1 MKIKQEMLKI
11 YKPVSHLD
19 WMNYK
24 LVKTEVTYH
33 HIQKACDSGKTT
45 IENGALLMPIA
56 HQYLHLIENIEIE
69 AYVRL
74 NEIFKVV
81 NEQRHEPTPEQ
92 RAMVEYILQV
102 FESVHKWDKGKKGKI
117 LVQRKYLERDFNR
130 SK

>member
-33 HIQKACDSGKTT
+33 HLIKECDGGKKT

-117 LVQRKYLERDFNR
+117 LVQRKYLKRGFDVNE
-130 SK
+130 

>member
-33 HIQKACDSGKTT
+33 HLIKECDGGKKT
-45 IENGALLMPIA
+45 IDNGALLMPIA

-81 NEQRHEPTPEQ
+81 NEQRYEPTPEQ

-117 LVQRKYLERDFNR
+117 LVQRKYLKRGFDVNE
-130 SK
+130 

>member
-33 HIQKACDSGKTT
+33 HLIKECDGGKKT

-102 FESVHKWDKGKKGKI
+102 FENVHKWDKGKKGKI
-117 LVQRKYLERDFNR
+117 LVQRKYLKRGFDVNE
-130 SK
+130 

>member
-45 IENGALLMPIA
+45 IENGALLMPVA

-117 LVQRKYLERDFNR
+117 LVQRKYLKRVFDVNE
-130 SK
+130 

>member
-24 LVKTEVTYH
+24 LVKTDVTYH
-33 HIQKACDSGKTT
+33 HLIKECDGGKKT
-45 IENGALLMPIA
+45 IENGALLMPVS

-117 LVQRKYLERDFNR
+117 LIQHKYLKRGWKE
-130 SK
+130 

>member
-33 HIQKACDSGKTT
+33 HLIKECDGGKKSV
-45 IENGALLMPIA
+45 ENGALLMPVA
-56 HQYLHLIENIEIE
+56 HQYLHLIENMEIE
-69 AYVRL
+69 TYARL
-74 NEIFKVV
+74 NEMFRQI
-81 NEQRHEPTPEQ
+81 NAQRSEPTPEQ

-102 FESVHKWDKGKKGKI
+102 FESVHRWDKGNKGKI
-117 LVQRKYLERDFNR
+117 LIQKKYLKRGWNE
-130 SK
+130 

>member
-102 FESVHKWDKGKKGKI
+102 FESVHRWDKGNKGKI
-117 LVQRKYLERDFNR
+117 LVQRKYLKRGFNDE
-130 SK
+130 

>member
-33 HIQKACDSGKTT
+33 HLIKECDGGKKT

-74 NEIFKVV
+74 NEIFEVV

-117 LVQRKYLERDFNR
+117 LVQRKYLKHGFDVNE
-130 SK
+130 

>member
-56 HQYLHLIENIEIE
+56 HQYLHLIENMEIE
-69 AYVRL
+69 TYVRL
-74 NEIFKVV
+74 NEMFRQI
-81 NEQRHEPTPEQ
+81 NAQRSEPTPEQ
-92 RAMVEYILQV
+92 RAMIEYILEV
-102 FESVHKWDKGKKGKI
+102 FEDVHRWDKGNKGKI
-117 LVQRKYLERDFNR
+117 LIQKKYLKRGWNE
-130 SK
+130 

>member
-33 HIQKACDSGKTT
+33 HIQKESDGGKKTV
-45 IENGALLMPIA
+45 ENGALLMPIA

-102 FESVHKWDKGKKGKI
+102 FESVHRWDKGNKGKI
-117 LVQRKYLERDFNR
+117 LIQKKYLKRGWNE
-130 SK
+130 

>member
-24 LVKTEVTYH
+24 LVKNEVTYH
-33 HIQKACDSGKTT
+33 HLTKECDGGKKT

-69 AYVRL
+69 AYARL

-117 LVQRKYLERDFNR
+117 LVQRKYLKRGFDVNE
-130 SK
+130 

>member
-33 HIQKACDSGKTT
+33 HLIKECDGGKKT

-81 NEQRHEPTPEQ
+81 NEQRYEPTPEQ
-92 RAMVEYILQV
+92 RAMIEYILEV

-117 LVQRKYLERDFNR
+117 LVQRKYLERDFIKR
-130 SK
+130 K